1 MATYFVASSGSN
13 TAPYDTWAKAAT
25 SIQTALTAASGGTD
39 IVVIQK
45 DAVPTGD
52 AEASGNVTY
61 TTANSVTVISATNDG
76 GSAYTY
82 SAMGATYWLGNSTTA
97 RNIVFDG
104 GADDRVL
111 LAGLTFRTASTGVL
125 RLANGAAGVQ
135 IIGHDLYLWN
145 GGAAS
150 IHLGINYAHIHLI
163 NPTFRFG
170 ATGAGLS
177 INGSVEIEGG
187 SVSSAGSAPTALVS
201 NVSSAGD
208 ADLRW
213 IGGDLSHCT
222 GTLAGNLTNYAEL
235 IFDRCK
241 LGSGATAMAA
251 QTSNPTRASA
261 HVWLLDC
268 SSGDTHG
275 IFEYHNALGSLTRD
289 TGIYYTG
296 GAPGNLSWKIVTTAN
311 CGPTSPF
318 FTPWIAQFV
327 AGGGSAITPRFEVAR
342 DGSATAFT
350 NAELFA
356 QFMAKATGGSTLATR
371 YSDGV
376 LPWATSTAQDTGAG
390 TGAWAGLSGTA
401 WSGKVDAGTS
411 LTVAEDGD
419 LSGRV
424 AVAVASATVYVHPDL
439 LPA

>member
-13 TAPYDTWAKAAT
+13 TSPYDTWAKAAT
-25 SIQTALTAASGGTD
+25 SVQTALTAANSGSD

-52 AEASGNVTY
+52 AEAAGNVTY

-82 SAMGATYWLGNSTTA
+82 SAMGASYWLGNSTTA

-135 IIGHDLYLWN
+135 IIGHDIYLWN
-145 GGAAS
+145 GGAAN
-150 IHLGINYAHIHLI
+150 IHLGINYAHVNLV

-170 ATGAGLS
+170 ASGAGIS
-177 INGSVEIEGG
+177 VNGAVEIEGG
-187 SVSSAGSAPTALVS
+187 SVSSDGTAPTALVS
-201 NVSSAGD
+201 GVSSAGD

-213 IGGDLSHCT
+213 IGGDLSYVT
-222 GTLAGNLTNYAEL
+222 GSLMANVSNYAEI

-241 LGSGATAMAA
+241 LGSGVTTMTA

-311 CGPTSPF
+311 ASATHPF
-318 FTPWIAQFV
+318 LTPWIAQYT
-327 AGGGSAITPRFEVAR
+327 AGGGSAITPRIEILR
-342 DGSATAFT
+342 DGSATAYT
-350 NAELFA
+350 DAEVWGE
-356 QFMAKATGGSTLATR
+356 FMAKVTSTSVIATR

-376 LPWATSTAQDTGAG
+376 LPWVAGTNQATGAG
-390 TGAWAGLSGTA
+390 TSAWTGEGGTA
-401 WSGKVDAGTS
+401 WSGKVDSGTS

-424 AVAVASATVYVHPDL
+424 AVAVASATLYVHPDIL
-439 LPA
+439 TA